1 MKTRTLILWSLVC
14 GVIILIAGSIKLFQV
29 SSEDATVEFLAFGE
43 SVTVSDMV
51 VAVESLDASGA
62 STLVTVTMSGPEG
75 EDARE
80 GWRVVVGD
88 RVLAPIDIAGGSRD
102 ECTTVTATQVTCV
115 VSFPIVEGSLVVAY
129 LRAGDQQQWAA
140 QS

>member
-75 EDARE
+75 
-80 GWRVVVGD
+80 
-88 RVLAPIDIAGGSRD
+88 
-102 ECTTVTATQVTCV
+102 
-115 VSFPIVEGSLVVAY
+115 
-129 LRAGDQQQWAA
+129 
-140 QS
+140 